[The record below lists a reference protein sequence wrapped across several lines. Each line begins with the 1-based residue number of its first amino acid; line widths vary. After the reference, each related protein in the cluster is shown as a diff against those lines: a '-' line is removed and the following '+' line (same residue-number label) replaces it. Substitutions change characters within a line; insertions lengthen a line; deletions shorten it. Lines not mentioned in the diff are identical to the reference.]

1 MVLAEEPNAP
11 CGAGYLMSLPPAFAD
26 DVSGLPTHAF
36 SYRSLT
42 WWGIIAYMV
51 IEGMFFVLT
60 IAAYFFLM
68 SHERSWAP
76 QPWDPPNLVWGTLF
90 TLIILASEIVNT
102 VIKKAANE
110 YDTDKILSLLPWMVL
125 VGIVLIVIRG
135 LEFNS
140 LNVLWWENAYGS
152 VIWTLLF
159 LHALHLVTDLFDT
172 VVLWFLMKTPHGQ
185 EPRRLVDVD
194 ENCLYWRYLW
204 LSWLPI
210 YLLIYWVPRF
220 FR

>member
-1 MVLAEEPNAP
+1 
-11 CGAGYLMSLPPAFAD
+11 MSLPPAFSD
-26 DVSGLPTHAF
+26 DVSALPTHAF
-36 SYRSLT
+36 SYRSVT
-42 WWGIIAYMV
+42 WWGIIGFMV

-60 IAAYFFLM
+60 IGAYFFLM
-68 SHERSWAP
+68 SHEQSWAP

-90 TLIILASEIVNT
+90 TLVILASEIPNT
-102 VIKKAANE
+102 MIKKAAAV
-110 YDTDKILSLLPWMVL
+110 YDTDKVVALMPWSIFI
-125 VGIVLIVIRG
+125 GIGLIVIRG

-152 VIWTLLF
+152 IIWALLL
-159 LHALHLVTDLFDT
+159 LHATHLATDWIDT
-172 VVLWFLMKTPHGQ
+172 VVLYFLMKTPHSTS
-185 EPRRLVDVD
+185 PRRLVDVD
-194 ENCLYWRYLW
+194 ENSLYWRFVW